1 MKTKQKKTSMQLNK
15 EMNVRMWIYII
26 VLYASFIALLLSTK
40 FVNDNT
46 AGFIIL
52 FSLTPVI
59 VSMIV
64 AICVEAFIMFKREM
78 NEIKKE
84 REERAMF
91 KQRFGTDTIDRI
103 VSIDRAT
110 TVLNET
116 ILIGS
121 HLDMDKVANVLIE
134 RYPDSYIFA
143 GTTYKLTKQY
153 VDGEWVD
160 A

>member
-1 MKTKQKKTSMQLNK
+1 MKNKQKKTLAQLDD
-15 EMNVRMWIYII
+15 EMNVRMWIYTV
-26 VLYASFIALLLSTK
+26 VLYASFIALLLSTR

-46 AGFIIL
+46 TGFIIL
-52 FSLTPVI
+52 FSLIPVI
-59 VSMIV
+59 VAMII
-64 AICVEAFIMFKREM
+64 AMCVEEVVMFKREM

-91 KQRFGTDTIDRI
+91 KQRFGTDAIDRI
-103 VSIDRAT
+103 VSIDKGT

-121 HLDMDKVANVLIE
+121 YLDMDKVAKVLAE

-143 GTTYKLTKQY
+143 GTTYKLSKEY